1 MIIVWIILSL
11 ANAFIAGMHYSMI
24 MINRQDGKTTPMM
37 QYVIIAVC
45 MIVSI
50 FLQISIV
57 GRASHI

>member
-1 MIIVWIILSL
+1 MMIVWIILSL

-45 MIVSI
+45 MIVSV

-57 GRASHI
+57 GRASQI